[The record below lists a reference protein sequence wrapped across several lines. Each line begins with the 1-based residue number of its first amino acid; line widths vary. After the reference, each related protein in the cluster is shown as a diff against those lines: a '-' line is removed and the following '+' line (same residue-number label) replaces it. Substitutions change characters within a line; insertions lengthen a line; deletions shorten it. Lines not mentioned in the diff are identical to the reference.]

1 VAGVTFVLL
10 DLKNFSCSYILDPDI
25 PPHIPS
31 KVKRE
36 SNVPVPLYQA
46 KAEFFRTLGHPVR
59 IRVLELLQEGPRPVH
74 ELLADIGVEAS
85 NLSQQLAVLRRTGLV
100 VSHREGN
107 VVRYELSAPQVGDL
121 LRAARTILTSMLVD
135 QGELLAELREAER
148 EGQR

>member
-1 VAGVTFVLL
+1 M
-10 DLKNFSCSYILDPDI
+10 
-25 PPHIPS
+25 
-31 KVKRE
+31 
-36 SNVPVPLYQA
+36 PVPLYQA

-100 VSHREGN
+100 VSHSEGN